1 MRAVV
6 TRVNEASVEIDGKIV
21 GEISRGL
28 LILLGAAEGDEEKD
42 IKYIT
47 DKCLTLRI
55 FEDENDKMNL
65 SLLDIGGEM
74 LVVSQFTLYADC
86 RKGRRPS
93 FVNAA
98 APAEADRL
106 YEYFQQSVKNAGVAK
121 VEHGKFGASMQVELL
136 NNGPVTIMLDTD
148 EIMPKK

>member
-21 GEISRGL
+21 GQISRGL

-55 FEDENDKMNL
+55 FEDENDKMNR
-65 SLLDIGGEM
+65 SVTDVGGEL
-74 LVVSQFTLYADC
+74 LVVSQFTLLGDV

-93 FVNAA
+93 FIAA
-98 APAEADRL
+98 GDPKRAEIIYEAAVERL
-106 YEYFQQSVKNAGVAK
+106 RGSGLKVAT
-121 VEHGKFGASMQVELL
+121 GKFGANMQVSSV
-136 NNGPVTIMLDTD
+136 NDGPVTILLDST
-148 EIMPKK
+148 KLF

>member
-55 FEDENDKMNL
+55 FEDENDKMTRCVT
-65 SLLDIGGEM
+65 DVGGEL
-74 LVVSQFTLYADC
+74 LVVSQFTLLGDV

-93 FVNAA
+93 FIAA
-98 APAEADRL
+98 GDPKRAEIIYEAAVERL
-106 YEYFQQSVKNAGVAK
+106 RGSGLKVAT
-121 VEHGKFGASMQVELL
+121 GKFGANMQVSSV
-136 NNGPVTIMLDTD
+136 NDGPVTILLDST
-148 EIMPKK
+148 KLF

>member
-55 FEDENDKMNL
+55 FEDENDKMNR
-65 SLLDIGGEM
+65 SVTDVGGEL
-74 LVVSQFTLYADC
+74 LVVSQFTLLGDV

-93 FVNAA
+93 FIAA
-98 APAEADRL
+98 GDPKRAEIIYEAAVERL
-106 YEYFQQSVKNAGVAK
+106 RGSGLKVAT
-121 VEHGKFGASMQVELL
+121 GKFGANMQVSSG
-136 NNGPVTIMLDTD
+136 NDGPVTILFDST
-148 EIMPKK
+148 KLF

>member
-55 FEDENDKMNL
+55 LEDENDKMNR
-65 SLLDIGGEM
+65 SVTDVGGEL
-74 LVVSQFTLYADC
+74 LVVSQFTLLGDV

-93 FVNAA
+93 FIAA
-98 APAEADRL
+98 GDPKRAEIIYEAAVERL
-106 YEYFQQSVKNAGVAK
+106 RGSELKVAT
-121 VEHGKFGASMQVELL
+121 GKFGANMQVSSV
-136 NNGPVTIMLDTD
+136 NDGPVTILLDST
-148 EIMPKK
+148 KLF

>member
-28 LILLGAAEGDEEKD
+28 LILLGAAECDEEKD

-55 FEDENDKMNL
+55 FEDENDKMNR
-65 SLLDIGGEM
+65 SVTDVGGEL
-74 LVVSQFTLYADC
+74 LVVSQFTLLGDV

-93 FVNAA
+93 FIAA
-98 APAEADRL
+98 GDPKRAEIIYEAAVERL
-106 YEYFQQSVKNAGVAK
+106 RGSGLKVAT
-121 VEHGKFGASMQVELL
+121 GKFGANMQVSSV
-136 NNGPVTIMLDTD
+136 NDGPVTILLDST
-148 EIMPKK
+148 KLF

>member
-6 TRVNEASVEIDGKIV
+6 TRVNEASVEIDGKIA

-55 FEDENDKMNL
+55 FEDENDKMNR
-65 SLLDIGGEM
+65 SMTDVGGEL
-74 LVVSQFTLYADC
+74 LVVSQFTLLGDV

-93 FVNAA
+93 FIAA
-98 APAEADRL
+98 GDPKRAEIMYEAVVERL
-106 YEYFQQSVKNAGVAK
+106 RGSGLKVAT
-121 VEHGKFGASMQVELL
+121 GKFGANMQVASV
-136 NNGPVTIMLDTD
+136 NDGPVTILLDST
-148 EIMPKK
+148 KLF

>member
-55 FEDENDKMNL
+55 FEDENDKMNR
-65 SLLDIGGEM
+65 SVTDVGGEL
-74 LVVSQFTLYADC
+74 LVVSQFTLLGDV

-93 FVNAA
+93 FIAA
-98 APAEADRL
+98 GDPKRAEIIYEAAVERL
-106 YEYFQQSVKNAGVAK
+106 RGSGLKVAT
-121 VEHGKFGASMQVELL
+121 GKFGANMQVASV
-136 NNGPVTIMLDTD
+136 NDGPVTILLDST
-148 EIMPKK
+148 KLF